1 MLRSVREC
9 SLVRAHSL
17 QKTTVKRDIL
27 EFSGLPSVDVC
38 HSVAFTRLHS
48 LLPVVYLLVACC
60 ILYTGRS
67 AGLPTRTER
76 PRMRKLRSALLAL
89 RCDSAVVSGLV
100 YGPLESAAVL

>member
-1 MLRSVREC
+1 MPCCARCVSARWCV
-9 SLVRAHSL
+9 HSL

-27 EFSGLPSVDVC
+27 EFSGLPSADVC
-38 HSVAFTRLHS
+38 HSVAFTVA
-48 LLPVVYLLVACC
+48 VVYLLVACC

-76 PRMRKLRSALLAL
+76 PRMRTLRSALLAL
-89 RCDSAVVSGLV
+89 RCDSAVVSGPV